1 MRIFSICLTVLAVV
15 CAVVAAFG
23 FTVLA
28 MAKDG
33 AAYDG
38 GEFQDSFISAS
49 ELHSERKA
57 VARLRQACD
66 ESEGR
71 LTYSCFCENAAGS
84 QLQFDEA
91 VAAAENGKRVYV
103 AVRLLD
109 GNSFGPEEINVAT
122 VWHQVVLVD
131 NLKLLLEDART
142 FQDVGDRRPER

>member
-91 VAAAENGKRVYV
+91 FRDRVANRVRESASMNRLALAGMTSGGLLMGV
-103 AVRLLD
+103 ASLCGLFRVR
-109 GNSFGPEEINVAT
+109 VARK
-122 VWHQVVLVD
+122 
-131 NLKLLLEDART
+131 NLR
-142 FQDVGDRRPER
+142 